1 VRDEVRFQAF
11 YESTHKPLYA
21 YLFRVLG
28 DRALAQDLF
37 QEAYLRLLNAET
49 GDLDDGALRAY
60 LFRIGSNLM
69 TDHFRKLKRERDW
82 SNEVFATEITP
93 EAVEPPALHEST
105 IISAMDQLSL
115 QNRSLLWLAYVEQFD
130 HGKIAEMLGLQKS
143 SIKVLLFRA
152 RNRLLSL
159 VTGTKNGLETP

>member
-1 VRDEVRFQAF
+1 MKDEARFQAF

-28 DRALAQDLF
+28 DKALAQDLF

-49 GDLDDGALRAY
+49 GNLDDGALRAY

-69 TDHFRKLKRERDW
+69 TDHFRKLKREREW
-82 SNEVFATEITP
+82 SNEVVATEVIP
-93 EAVEPPALHEST
+93 ETVEPVLGEST

-115 QNRSLLWLAYVEQFD
+115 QSRSLLWLAYVEQFD
-130 HGKIAEMLGLQKS
+130 HGKIADMLGLQKS

-152 RNRLLSL
+152 RNRLLSI
-159 VTGTKNGLETP
+159 VSGPKSGLETS

>member
-1 VRDEVRFQAF
+1 VINEARFQAF

-28 DRALAQDLF
+28 DKALAQDLF

-49 GDLDDGALRAY
+49 GQLDEQALRAY

-69 TDHFRKLKRERDW
+69 TDYFRKLKRERDW
-82 SNEVFATEITP
+82 SNEVLATELIPDSP
-93 EAVEPPALHEST
+93 EIAVEEST

-130 HGKIAEMLGLQKS
+130 HGRIAEMLGLQKS

-159 VTGTKNGLETP
+159 VSPTKNGMETS